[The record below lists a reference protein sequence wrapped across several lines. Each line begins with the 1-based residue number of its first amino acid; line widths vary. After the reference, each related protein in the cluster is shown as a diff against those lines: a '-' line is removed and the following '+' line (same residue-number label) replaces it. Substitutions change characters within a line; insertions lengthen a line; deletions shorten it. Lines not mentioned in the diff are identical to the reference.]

1 MIRERI
7 HITAKDNSAWNRVL
21 EVVDEANRLCDERGW
36 PAARPWT
43 PIAGHFNEI
52 VIDVDYVD
60 LAQYERIKAEINAD
74 TNWNTVMKPVSDAMV
89 AESSYSELLTAAE
102 PIN

>member
-1 MIRERI
+1 VIRERI

-21 EVVDEANRLCDERGW
+21 EVVEEANRLCDERGW

-43 PIAGHFNEI
+43 PVTGQINEI

-60 LAQYERIKAEINAD
+60 LAQYERIKAETNAD
-74 TNWNTVMKPVSDAMV
+74 TNWNTVMKPVNDAIV
-89 AESSYSELLTAAE
+89 VERSYSELLTAAE